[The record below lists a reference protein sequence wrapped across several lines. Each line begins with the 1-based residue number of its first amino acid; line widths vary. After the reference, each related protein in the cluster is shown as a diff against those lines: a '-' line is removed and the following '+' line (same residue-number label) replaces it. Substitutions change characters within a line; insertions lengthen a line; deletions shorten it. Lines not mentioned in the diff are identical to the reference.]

1 MIQEGTKI
9 IEFSLDKGRVLFI
22 LVLILLLEEQ
32 IKLWRRTE
40 KERLLRRKRKLT

>member
-1 MIQEGTKI
+1 MIQEGRKI